1 MIRPLLGCVQRDRSQ
16 VHRHG
21 DRAGLVADGEMGDC
35 RAGARRNHQAERN
48 AMSELTR
55 RRFVTTSAG
64 AAAGMTAIGALVA
77 GQADAD
83 AEVPEGNPVV
93 AYVTDARKGE
103 ISVM

>member
-1 MIRPLLGCVQRDRSQ
+1 
-16 VHRHG
+16 
-21 DRAGLVADGEMGDC
+21 
-35 RAGARRNHQAERN
+35 
-48 AMSELTR
+48 MSELTR

-103 ISVM
+103 ISVMSGEREVTVHDRKLAAQIARAGR

>member
-1 MIRPLLGCVQRDRSQ
+1 
-16 VHRHG
+16 
-21 DRAGLVADGEMGDC
+21 
-35 RAGARRNHQAERN
+35 
-48 AMSELTR
+48 MSELTR

-83 AEVPEGNPVV
+83 AAVPYGDPVV

-103 ISVM
+103 ISVMSGEREVTVRDPKLAAQIARTGR